1 MKISFNLISLIIGT
15 CLITNL
21 FLANPTTAGIQDA
34 FSNNTLGSAGV
45 NAGYT
50 PDDNN
55 PLSMVSII
63 ITILLSLVGVI
74 FLVLMIYG
82 GINWMT
88 AGGNEAQVKAAQ
100 NILSKAVIGLVIV
113 LSAYAITYFII
124 DKIPK

>member
-1 MKISFNLISLIIGT
+1 MLKKISILVCLLIIGCAGHFNIALAQNNTATNPFQNSLQKTSLEMGYKPSNLLGNISTIISLI
-15 CLITNL
+15 
-21 FLANPTTAGIQDA
+21 
-34 FSNNTLGSAGV
+34 
-45 NAGYT
+45 
-50 PDDNN
+50 
-55 PLSMVSII
+55 
-63 ITILLSLVGVI
+63 LSLVGVI